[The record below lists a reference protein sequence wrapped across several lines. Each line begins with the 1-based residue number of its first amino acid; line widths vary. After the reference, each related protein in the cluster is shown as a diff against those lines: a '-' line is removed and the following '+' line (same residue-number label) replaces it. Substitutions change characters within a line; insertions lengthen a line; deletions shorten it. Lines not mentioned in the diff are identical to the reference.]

1 MRSFGD
7 LNLEQQEI
15 WFPYLEI
22 KVAGL
27 GSHQLKWAPNW
38 HVKAGAADINSIE
51 G

>member
-1 MRSFGD
+1 MRSFGV

-27 GSHQLKWAPNW
+27 GSHQLKWNPTGMSRQAPP
-38 HVKAGAADINSIE
+38 I
-51 G
+51 

>member
-27 GSHQLKWAPNW
+27 GSHQLKWAPNCMSRR
-38 HVKAGAADINSIE
+38 AADINSIE